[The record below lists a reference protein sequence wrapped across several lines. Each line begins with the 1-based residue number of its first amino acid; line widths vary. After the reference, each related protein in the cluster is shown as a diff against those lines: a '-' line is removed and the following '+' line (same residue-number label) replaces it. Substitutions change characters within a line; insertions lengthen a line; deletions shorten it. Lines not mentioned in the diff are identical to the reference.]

1 MKLTYLVLGQ
11 PNSLF
16 PDKCQKIY
24 PRNHTLM
31 AIIHNSHSRLRI
43 NKTDIDMEF
52 LAFLKLY
59 VMPAYLISVHT
70 ALVLWLMMVEA
81 LVLRPLHYRLN
92 C

>member
-1 MKLTYLVLGQ
+1 
-11 PNSLF
+11 
-16 PDKCQKIY
+16 
-24 PRNHTLM
+24 M

-70 ALVLWLMMVEA
+70 ALVLWLMMVET